1 MCTKPDRANRVPCP
15 TTARQRLIATHHDS
29 IVRLADGRVVGED
42 CGSGLPPIRYTR
54 GSGSR
59 RRSSVTRYGCIT
71 SSCSA
76 CVTCR
81 NCCSNGASSS
91 PTRQSGPGANGSD
104 PIRAAGTDGL
114 VLPVLARGGGA
125 GWVVRHCPA
134 GGRMYRRSCCWHRWC
149 CSPSRWGGHR
159 RKRMHAV
166 PAIRRRILA
175 VLVRILIHSGPLR
188 SPGALT
194 PRVQRPDRFPRANT
208 SSPRHDPAPGC
219 SSAERAA
226 SDPTP
231 ASHDDGYLLSRSSP
245 PCATASGSTQ
255 PACSVYSPGRLASRC
270 VRLRP
275 PERTSRR
282 EGSRPAIQ
290 GARGRPAR
298 RPRRRR

>member
-42 CGSGLPPIRYTR
+42 RGSGLPPIRYTR

-59 RRSSVTRYGCIT
+59 RRSSVTRYRCIT

-134 GGRMYRRSCCWHRWC
+134 GTGSRGISIRHMELLDSVAPRRS
-149 CSPSRWGGHR
+149 SRWPH
-159 RKRMHAV
+159 V
-166 PAIRRRILA
+166 PAIVLLA
-175 VLVRILIHSGPLR
+175 SLVLFTIALGWPSAKADARGAGDPPQDPRCTGAHPHS
-188 SPGALT
+188 
-194 PRVQRPDRFPRANT
+194 QRPPPISRSTHTTGAAARSVPASKYIKPTTRPRAWMF
-208 SSPRHDPAPGC
+208 
-219 SSAERAA
+219 
-226 SDPTP
+226 
-231 ASHDDGYLLSRSSP
+231 
-245 PCATASGSTQ
+245 
-255 PACSVYSPGRLASRC
+255 
-270 VRLRP
+270 VRG
-275 PERTSRR
+275 
-282 EGSRPAIQ
+282 EG
-290 GARGRPAR
+290 G
-298 RPRRRR
+298 